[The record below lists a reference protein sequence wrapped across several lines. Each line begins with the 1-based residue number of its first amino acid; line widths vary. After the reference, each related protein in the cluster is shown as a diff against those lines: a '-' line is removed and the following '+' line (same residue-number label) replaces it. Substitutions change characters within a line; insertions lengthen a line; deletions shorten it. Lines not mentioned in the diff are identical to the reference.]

1 MNNIFYILLIIL
13 SFGFGFAQTTGT
25 VTDSDGNALPGASV
39 VIKGTTVGTT
49 TNFNGEFN
57 INLSQG
63 DELVVSYVGFG
74 TKEVTYTGGSMSITL
89 DEGEALDE
97 VLVTGNRSKPRTAL
111 DSAVP
116 IDNIKT
122 STVQNTAEA
131 SIERALT
138 FSIPSFNSQDQA
150 ISDATA
156 GFSPADLRG
165 LGPSRTLVLIN
176 GKRVN
181 QQAQAYLNRTPGKGE
196 VGVNLKS
203 IPLAAVERIEVL
215 RDGASSQYGSDAMSG
230 VMNFILKED
239 SAFSTFNAGTGI
251 TSEGDGFQFN
261 VDYNTTLPF
270 GDGGRI
276 NLTFAYTDQEKTNRA
291 GSPGLSAFDTTTAR
305 QNEIDFATDDP
316 TLGMIVGRPDLK
328 QTTIFANIT
337 HPLGE
342 NGEFYM
348 THGYS
353 ERWNRSFAYYR
364 FPGWRRDVADANFL
378 TKSPEDFIGYHPTFE
393 GDIKD
398 FFNVVGVD
406 FDLGNDWK
414 LDMSV
419 THGKNSINY
428 TVNRSVNRDYL
439 ADNGWSP
446 RSFKPGGYAFSNIIQ
461 NADLTKSFSD
471 QVSFSAGM
479 EYKTEKFEAFSGD
492 PFSRYGGGSD
502 SFAGISKD
510 QEGEWERNNFALY
523 SGLDVDFS
531 EDFLISIAGRYENF
545 SDFGTNFS
553 WKVASRYKLSEK
565 SALRASVSTG
575 FRAPSLHQKYL
586 SNTQY
591 IIVAG
596 SDEPLLQGT
605 LQNGTPAVRAL
616 GIKDLFAETSQN
628 FTAGFTFGNNNGFS
642 GSIDFYSIKVNDR
655 ILFTSQIS
663 DPIPQEEKRPRDFMM
678 SELQTLL
685 DSAGVVSVQA
695 WINAGNTK
703 TTGLDFVLNWKKD
716 ALDLGLIGNFNETK
730 IESIDTPTE
739 LSSTKIFAREE
750 KGLITNSR
758 PKSKLILTADYD
770 MGRWTAGLYNT
781 RFGEVTVTA
790 PLEYDDIIGT
800 DDLNFDG
807 TPVLDDQGN
816 ASTRD
821 IITGREAIVKGID
834 QVLSAKLIT
843 DFRLAYKFTPQLTLT
858 GIMNNMFDI
867 YPDVTLASTRTSQAG
882 SRFLYSSEVQQQ
894 GQLGR
899 NYTLALSYKF

>member
-1 MNNIFYILLIIL
+1 MTRILSILLITF
-13 SFGFGFAQTTGT
+13 SFGFVAAQTMGT

-49 TNFNGEFN
+49 TNFDGAFN
-57 INLSQG
+57 INLAQG
-63 DELVVSYVGFG
+63 DVVVVSYVGFG
-74 TKEVTYTGGSMSITL
+74 SKEVTYTGGSMSITL

-97 VLVTGNRSKPRTAL
+97 VLVTGNRSKPRTAI

-138 FSIPSFNSQDQA
+138 FAIPSFNSQDQA

-230 VMNFILKED
+230 VMNFILKKD
-239 SAFSTFNAGTGI
+239 SAFSTFNSAVGI
-251 TSEGDGFQFN
+251 TSEGDGFQFSS
-261 VDYNTTLPF
+261 DFNTTLPF
-270 GDGGRI
+270 GDGGRV
-276 NLTFAYTDQEKTNRA
+276 NLTLSYMDQEKTNRA
-291 GSPGLSAFDTTTAR
+291 GSPGIDAVDVSSAR
-305 QNEIDFATDDP
+305 QNEIDFALENP
-316 TLGMIVGRPDLK
+316 QLGMIVGRPDLK
-328 QTTIFANIT
+328 QKTLFVNIT
-337 HPLGE
+337 HPVGE
-342 NGEFYM
+342 NSEFYT

-353 ERWNRSFAYYR
+353 DRWNRSFAYYR

-393 GDIKD
+393 GSIQDI
-398 FFNVVGVD
+398 FNVVGVD
-406 FDLGNDWK
+406 FDLGNDWR

-419 THGKNSINY
+419 THGRNNIDY

-446 RSFKPGGYAFSNIIQ
+446 TSFKPGGYAFSNIIE
-461 NADLTKSFSD
+461 NVDLTKQFSD
-471 QVSFSAGM
+471 NVSFSAGM

-523 SGLDVDFS
+523 SGLDVDVS
-531 EDFLISIAGRYENF
+531 EDLLLSFAGRYEDF

-553 WKVASRYKLSEK
+553 WKVASRYKLSDK
-565 SALRASVSTG
+565 SALRASISTG

-605 LQNGTPAVRAL
+605 LQNGTAAVRAL

-628 FTAGFTFGNNNGFS
+628 ITAGITFGNKSNFS
-642 GSIDFYSIKVNDR
+642 GSIDFYNIKVDDR
-655 ILFTSQIS
+655 ILFSSQIS
-663 DPIPQEEKRPRDFMM
+663 GDGNPSVQ
-678 SELQTLL
+678 QLL
-685 DSAGVVSVQA
+685 DNAGVVSVQA
-695 WINAGNTK
+695 WINAGNTN
-703 TTGLDFVLNWKKD
+703 TTGVDFVLNWKGD
-716 ALDLGLIGNFNETK
+716 DLDLGFIGNFNKTT
-730 IESIDTPTE
+730 IESIDTPSE
-739 LSSTKIFAREE
+739 LQGVNIFAREE
-750 KGLITNSR
+750 AGLITNSR
-758 PKSKLILTADYD
+758 PRSKIILTADYD
-770 MGRWTAGLYNT
+770 LDRWEVGMYNT
-781 RFGEVTVTA
+781 HFGNVTVTA
-790 PLEYDDIIGT
+790 PESG
-800 DDLNFDG
+800 
-807 TPVLDDQGN
+807 
-816 ASTRD
+816 
-821 IITGREAIVKGID
+821 GID
-834 QVLSAKLIT
+834 QELSAKLIT
-843 DFRLAYKFTPQLTLT
+843 DIRLTYKFTPQLTLT
-858 GIMNNMFDI
+858 GIMNNMFDV
-867 YPDVTLASTRTSQAG
+867 YPDVTLASTNTSQAG
-882 SRFLYSSEVQQQ
+882 SRFAYSSEVQQH

-899 NYTLALSYKF
+899 NYSLALSYKF

>member
-1 MNNIFYILLIIL
+1 MNNIFYILFITL
-13 SFGFGFAQTTGT
+13 SFGFVSAQTIGT

-57 INLSQG
+57 INLSEG
-63 DELVVSYVGFG
+63 DVVVVSYVGFG

-239 SAFSTFNAGTGI
+239 SAFSTFSSGTGI

-270 GDGGRI
+270 GDGGRV
-276 NLTFAYTDQEKTNRA
+276 NLTVSYTDQEKTNRA
-291 GSPGLSAFDTTTAR
+291 GSPGLSAINENKSL

-328 QTTIFANIT
+328 QTTIFANFT

-364 FPGWRRDVADANFL
+364 FPGWRRDVAAAGFL
-378 TKSPEDFIGYHPTFE
+378 NTDTVARPLYTKDDFDNGIIDDVDLVGTLVPGNYTDDEKDGYSDFEGYHPTFE

-398 FFNVVGVD
+398 FFNIVGVD

-414 LDMSV
+414 LDMSI
-419 THGKNSINY
+419 THGKNSIFY

-439 ADNGWSP
+439 SAEGWSP

-461 NADLTKSFSD
+461 NADLTKSFGD
-471 QVSFSAGM
+471 KVSFSAGM

-492 PFSRYGGGSD
+492 PFSRYGAGSD

-510 QEGEWERNNFALY
+510 EAGEWDRNNLAIY
-523 SGLDVDFS
+523 SGVDVDFS
-531 EDFLISIAGRYENF
+531 EDFLISLAGRYENF

-553 WKVASRYKLSEK
+553 WKVASRYKLSDK

-605 LQNGTPAVRAL
+605 FQNGSAVVRAL

-642 GSIDFYSIKVNDR
+642 GSVDFYTINVDDR
-655 ILFTSQIS
+655 ILFTSQLKGAEGS
-663 DPIPQEEKRPRDFMM
+663 DLK
-678 SELQTLL
+678 QTLEKDGL
-685 DSAGVVSVQA
+685 NSVQA

-703 TTGLDFVLNWKKD
+703 TTGLDFVMNWRTD
-716 ALDLGLIGNFNETK
+716 NLDLGLIGNFNETTL
-730 IESIDTPTE
+730 ESIDTPSE
-739 LSSTKIFAREE
+739 LEGVNIFAREE
-750 KGLITNSR
+750 AGLITNSR
-758 PKSKLILTADYD
+758 PKSKIILTADYSTD
-770 MGRWTAGLYNT
+770 RWEMGMYNT
-781 RFGEVTVTA
+781 HFGNVTVTA
-790 PLEYDDIIGT
+790 PESGGT
-800 DDLNFDG
+800 
-807 TPVLDDQGN
+807 
-816 ASTRD
+816 
-821 IITGREAIVKGID
+821 D

-843 DFRLAYKFTPQLTLT
+843 DVRLTYKFTPQLTLT
-858 GIMNNMFDI
+858 GIINNMFDV
-867 YPDVTLASTRTSQAG
+867 YPDVTLASTNTAQAG